1 MTLNS
6 ISYFLKKKKIN
17 NNVIKRGNQFH
28 TNCKIYEK
36 SNFCYVDQIII
47 EKMQRGK
54 RYT

>member
-6 ISYFLKKKKIN
+6 ISYFLKKKIN

-28 TNCKIYEK
+28 TNCRIYEK
-36 SNFCYVDQIII
+36 SNFCCVDQIIL
-47 EKMQRGK
+47 EEMQRGK